1 MILVMLAHWMWLHW
15 WAVEDRG
22 VGQAFLGR
30 TAGSSEEDIS
40 IITEGH
46 GEGGCGNCGSPNF
59 TEAEQEIGL
68 RKSSANGTIL
78 PASAEDD
85 LMTSLIRPQ

>member
-1 MILVMLAHWMWLHW
+1 MWLHW

-46 GEGGCGNCGSPNF
+46 GEGGCSNCGSAIF
-59 TEAEQEIGL
+59 TEAIEREIGL
-68 RKSSANGTIL
+68 RNSSANETTL